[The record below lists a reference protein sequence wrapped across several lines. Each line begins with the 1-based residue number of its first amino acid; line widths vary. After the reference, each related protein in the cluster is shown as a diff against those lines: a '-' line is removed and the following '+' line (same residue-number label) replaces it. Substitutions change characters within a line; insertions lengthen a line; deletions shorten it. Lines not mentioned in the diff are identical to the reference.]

1 MKPPKDLPLNVLN
14 LYKKKVVSA
23 GEAMQQIKS
32 GDKILVHSNCAIP
45 FTLINALVERKDDLR
60 GVEIYHALA
69 VGELPYLQPGMEESF
84 IHKSFFLGANS
95 RKAVEEG
102 KAEFIP
108 IFLSEIPKLFISG
121 EIKLDAALIHVSP
134 PDEHGFCTYGVEV
147 GLTKTGTER
156 AKLVI
161 AQVNPN
167 MPRAL
172 GDSFIHL
179 SKIDHLVEVDE
190 PIIELPQ
197 VESNVS
203 TELLRIYDSI
213 GKNVAE
219 LIEDGSTLQLGI
231 GVLPDSVL
239 KFLHNREH
247 LGVHSELFSDGIIDL
262 IEEGVITNEKKSIH
276 NGKVI
281 AGFVIGTK
289 RIYDFIDN
297 NPIFEFHPTE
307 YVNDPFIISKNNKMV
322 AINSAIEIDLTGQ
335 VCADSIGHKMYSG
348 FGGQLDF
355 IRGASRS
362 EGGKPIIALPSAA
375 KDSKLSRIVP
385 HLKTGAGVVTT
396 RGDVR
401 YVVTEYGSA
410 NLFGKTVRERAKAL
424 IEISHPDFRDEL
436 SKYAKEKNLI

>member
-1 MKPPKDLPLNVLN
+1 MELKKDLPLNVLN

-23 GEAMQQIKS
+23 AEAVKQINS

-45 FTLINALVERKDDLR
+45 FTLINALVERKNELK

-69 VGELPYLQPGMEESF
+69 VGELSYLQPGMEESF

-102 KAEFIP
+102 RAEFIP
-108 IFLSEIPKLFISG
+108 IFLSEIPKLFVSG
-121 EIKLDAALIHVSP
+121 KIKLDAALIHVSP

-147 GLTKTGTER
+147 GLSKTGTER
-156 AKLVI
+156 AKTVI

-179 SKIDHLVEVDE
+179 SKINFIVEVDE
-190 PIIELPQ
+190 PIVELPQ
-197 VESNVS
+197 LDANVS
-203 TELLRIYDSI
+203 AELLSMYDAI
-213 GKNVAE
+213 GRNVAD

-239 KFLHNREH
+239 KFLHDKEH

-307 YVNDPFIISKNNKMV
+307 YVNDPFIISRNNKMV
-322 AINSAIEIDLTGQ
+322 AVNSAIEVDLTGQ

-362 EGGKPIIALPSAA
+362 EGGKPIIALPSTT
-375 KDSKLSRIVP
+375 KDFRVSRIVP
-385 HLKTGAGVVTT
+385 HLKSGAGVVTT
-396 RGDVR
+396 RGDVHFI
-401 YVVTEYGSA
+401 VTEYGTA
-410 NLFGKTVRERAKAL
+410 DLFGKTIRERAKAL
-424 IEISHPDFRDEL
+424 IEISHPNFREEL
-436 SKYAKEKNLI
+436 NKYAKKQNLI